1 MRKYIFGLVAA
12 AACAFSSASMAQYYA
27 SVAGGRGQIPLEC
40 SASSACDKD
49 GDAYRFIAGHR
60 FPGGVSF
67 ELGLADFG
75 SATETGSSGRGEFNV
90 TGIMAGVSTDLPLS
104 SSFGF
109 ISRFGIAKLRTQLD
123 VAGPSSGAR
132 LTDSNVAPY
141 VGLGLYVTPWQ
152 NIRLEL
158 SVDQSRAEFQG
169 SKGDVR
175 AFMLGARVL
184 F

>member
-1 MRKYIFGLVAA
+1 MKKHIVGLLAVAA
-12 AACAFSSASMAQYYA
+12 CTFSSASMAQYYA
-27 SVAGGRGQIPLEC
+27 SVAGGRGQLAVDC
-40 SASSACDKD
+40 SGASTCDKD

-75 SATETGSSGRGEFNV
+75 AATQTGFFGTGEFNV
-90 TGIMAGVSTDLPLS
+90 TGITAGVSADLPLG

-109 ISRFGIAKLRTQLD
+109 ISRFGIAKLRSQLEYF
-123 VAGPSSGAR
+123 GSGK
-132 LTDSNVAPY
+132 LTDSNIAPY